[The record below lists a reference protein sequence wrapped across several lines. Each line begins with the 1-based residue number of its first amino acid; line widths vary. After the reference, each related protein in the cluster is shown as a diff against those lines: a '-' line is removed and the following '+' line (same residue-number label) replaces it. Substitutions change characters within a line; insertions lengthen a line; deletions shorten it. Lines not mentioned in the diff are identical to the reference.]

1 MSKISLQKKKLQI
14 KNILVAAYNARASY
28 NLHQLGLIS
37 YDRFCVNYI
46 TEFQSV
52 PKFDLTN
59 TINWLRDPTTRN
71 NKDLILPGII
81 DKDNLFQ
88 EDFYNDGIDYS
99 GDEILELEEYL
110 DDTYELLFK
119 I

>member
-1 MSKISLQKKKLQI
+1 MSKLALTAKKLQI
-14 KNILVAAYNARASY
+14 KNILVAAYNARASF

-46 TEFQSV
+46 TEFQTL

-71 NKDLILPGII
+71 NKDTILPVII
-81 DKDNLFQ
+81 DKDNLFTM
-88 EDFYNDGIDYS
+88 EFFNDGRKYS
-99 GDEILELEEYL
+99 QEEIQELEEYL